1 MPKPHSHLPL
11 FSCREFRAHHKQCL
25 LVERAFR
32 KKKDIHET
40 VNKIEAVKIPPA
52 RPKSKI
58 IIKASGA
65 EQTTG
70 TSKAILPT
78 YYKPVITNYI
88 TLQKVLAIQLAPSTS
103 GAAIGSTAERTAPTA
118 GTTSLPTS

>member
-1 MPKPHSHLPL
+1 MPKPHSHLPHFFL
-11 FSCREFRAHHKQCL
+11 GSFVLITSSVYWWNAHS
-25 LVERAFR
+25 A
-32 KKKDIHET
+32 KKDIHET
-40 VNKIEAVKIPPA
+40 VNKIDAVKIPA
-52 RPKSKI
+52 ASPKSKI

-70 TSKAILPT
+70 TIKAILPT

-88 TLQKVLAIQLAPSTS
+88 TLQKVLAIQLAPSIS